1 MKVAAGTI
9 WNGNSNKAGL
19 TTQAAY
25 AITNNFA
32 ATLSYNTQSEKEK
45 RDVDWSLIFPSRSSD
60 IGRYYTRK
68 NFSIGGG
75 YYKVVGQKRNRSL
88 NLYGGVGFGKVNVRE
103 DEVLLHYSA
112 QQETMLN
119 VRHHHK
125 VTRYYLHPSY
135 SIMPGKV
142 FRGNF
147 GARFTL
153 AHFNAFTSDLPKE
166 ELDRRYWTME
176 KKTSLYFEPSVN
188 LQFFVIPDVMAFDMG
203 FTLNVRMTPSKNS
216 LPMSSDFTV
225 DHMNANRSLIF
236 YTRFSFDFS
245 R

>member
-1 MKVAAGTI
+1 MKVAVGRI

-32 ATLSYNTQSEKEK
+32 ATISYNTQNEKEK
-45 RDVDWSLIFPSRSSD
+45 SDVDWSLIFPSRSGD
-60 IGRYYTRK
+60 IGRYYKRK

-75 YYKVVGQKRNRSL
+75 YYKVIGEKQNRSL
-88 NLYGGVGFGKVNVRE
+88 NLYGGVGFGRVNVKE
-103 DEVLLHYSA
+103 DEVLLHTTTPE
-112 QQETMLN
+112 QTLRN
-119 VRHHHK
+119 VKHYNK

-153 AHFNAFTSDLPKE
+153 AHFNAFKSDLPE
-166 ELDRRYWTME
+166 GELEYRYWTME
-176 KKTSLYFEPSVN
+176 NKTFLYLEPSVN
-188 LQFFVIPDVMAFDMG
+188 LQFFLIPDVMAFDMG
-203 FTLNVRMTPSKNS
+203 LTMSIRATPSKNS
-216 LPMSSDFTV
+216 LPISSSFTT
-225 DHMNANRSLIF
+225 DHMNANRGLIF